1 MVKDHNDG
9 SIKTF
14 TPNNI
19 HLLTNYLAT
28 FDCLIGHNCVQ
39 FDFPVLKKIYGWTY
53 EGQIKDTLLMSRLQ
67 SPSRL
72 SPRGYTGKAA
82 HSVEAWGHRFG
93 DYKREH
99 EDWSTYSENMLERCK
114 QDVSIQSKIYSAL
127 LREGKGM
134 GWDDAHRLNVKI
146 FQYLHQQEQYGWM
159 IDVKH
164 LEESVATLERW
175 MDRINRALVPHLP
188 YTVEALEMKKE
199 GEYNYVKKPFL
210 KSGAYSKSVVSFY
223 GDQIP
228 PCVVGPFSRI
238 NIRSINLDSTI
249 EIKEFLLDQG
259 WRPDKWNE
267 KDGQRTSANLSKD
280 DAFKGIRGALGRLVA
295 KRIQCRQRKGVL
307 EGWRG
312 AVRSDGRIGPRVGGV
327 ATTGRLRHQGVVNIP
342 SPHSKAFF
350 AKQMRQCFIASP
362 GMVMVGVDSKGNQMR
377 QLAGRMDDDDFTN
390 AVLFGSSENGTDL
403 HSLNQKRSGAASRSI
418 AKNFFYGSI
427 LFGAGNAKTAQFLET
442 TKEKAKQIKEDYM
455 KEMPKLKAVIDNLQK
470 EWRVTAKKRWNKKRN
485 RIEYYDGYF
494 KGIDGRS
501 ILVPFEKDLLV
512 YALQSDEAIHMGI
525 GYVMLHKWAEKRGWT
540 FGSDWQMLI
549 WMHDEY
555 QMECRPGIADELGQM
570 ACDAIKWAG
579 EWLKMGCPHD
589 GDYLVGKNWA
599 ETH

>member
-1 MVKDHNDG
+1 MPSDIDDL
-9 SIKTF
+9 
-14 TPNNI
+14 I
-19 HLLTNYLAT
+19 HYLST

-53 EGQIKDTLLMSRLQ
+53 DGQSIDTLLMSRLQ
-67 SPSRL
+67 APSRI
-72 SPRGYTGKAA
+72 SPRGYRGKSP
-82 HSVEAWGHRFG
+82 HSVEAWGVRFG
-93 DYKREH
+93 DHKRKH
-99 EDWSTYSENMLERCK
+99 EDWSTYSDNMLERCK
-114 QDVSIQSKIYSAL
+114 QDVNLQSKIYSAL

-134 GWDDAHRLNVKI
+134 GWDDAHKLNVKI

-164 LEESVATLERW
+164 LERSIATLERW

-188 YTVEALEMKKE
+188 YTVGVLETRKN

-210 KSGAYSKSVVSFY
+210 KSGEYNQRVVDFL
-223 GDQIP
+223 GEKQTNFV
-228 PCVVGPFSRI
+228 CGPFTRI
-238 NIRSINLDSTI
+238 HIRRINLDSTI
-249 EIKEFLLDQG
+249 EIKEFLLEQG
-259 WRPDKWNE
+259 WQPEKWNE
-267 KDGQRTSANLSKD
+267 KNGQRTSANLSKD
-280 DAFKGIRGALGRLVA
+280 DAFKGIKGALGRLVA
-295 KRIQCRQRKGVL
+295 KRIQCRQRKSVL
-307 EGWRG
+307 QGWRD
-312 AVRSDGRIGPRVGGV
+312 AIRSDQRIRPRVAGV

-418 AKNFFYGSI
+418 AKNFFYGGI

-470 EWRVTAKKRWNKKRN
+470 EWRLTAKKQFNRKWN
-485 RIEYYDGYF
+485 RIVYFDGY
-494 KGIDGRS
+494 I
-501 ILVPFEKDLLV
+501 
-512 YALQSDEAIHMGI
+512 
-525 GYVMLHKWAEKRGWT
+525 
-540 FGSDWQMLI
+540 
-549 WMHDEY
+549 
-555 QMECRPGIADELGQM
+555 
-570 ACDAIKWAG
+570 
-579 EWLKMGCPHD
+579 
-589 GDYLVGKNWA
+589 
-599 ETH
+599 